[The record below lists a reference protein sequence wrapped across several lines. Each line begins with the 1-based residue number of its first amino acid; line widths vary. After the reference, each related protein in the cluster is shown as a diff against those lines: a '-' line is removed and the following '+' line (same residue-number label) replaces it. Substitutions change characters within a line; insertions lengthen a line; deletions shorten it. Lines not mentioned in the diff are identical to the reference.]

1 MPPVGAAFPGGYP
14 FHRLAADL
22 IGIADGTYGLRCL
35 HVNVFFS
42 SKAPDTSDAC
52 LRDHRKCRAVDL
64 AAADPVHW
72 ESKQADQVLRIFA
85 RLAPGLQLC
94 GNQPC
99 VGCTAP
105 LTELSGERPAPPR
118 LRADVASMAWRLT
131 RRFSTKAP

>member
-22 IGIADGTYGLRCL
+22 VGIADGTYGLRCL

-94 GNQPC
+94 GNQPLRRVHC
-99 VGCTAP
+99 
-105 LTELSGERPAPPR
+105 PA
-118 LRADVASMAWRLT
+118 D
-131 RRFSTKAP
+131 